1 MLPPMSR
8 SWPKNKVFQVGLT
21 GGIGAGKSVAGKF
34 WKLLGIPVFNAD
46 DEAKGILAT
55 SAKVKSAVI
64 ALLGEAA
71 YANGVPDRA
80 FIASAVFGNDALL
93 KALNAIIHP
102 AVGEAYAHWVVRNAD
117 APYVIKEAAILFE
130 LGQQEAYDFMVLVT
144 APEDLRIERVMERNS
159 LEREEVL
166 RRIHAQWPDEK
177 KEKLADAII
186 LNDDEKAIIPQVLHI
201 DTRIKELL
209 KQA

>member
-21 GGIGAGKSVAGKF
+21 GGIGAGKSVASKF